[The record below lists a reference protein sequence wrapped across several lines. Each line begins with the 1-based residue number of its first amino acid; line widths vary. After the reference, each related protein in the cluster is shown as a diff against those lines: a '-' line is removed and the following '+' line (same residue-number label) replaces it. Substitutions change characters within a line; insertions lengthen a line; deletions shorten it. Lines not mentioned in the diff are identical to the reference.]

1 MATMTQTKSG
11 FGFLGFAAIMVA
23 ALLIVSMGA
32 GALATSVMMT
42 ESTAGAKAPANMDD
56 AELQAEIEAA
66 EVEVVAA
73 WDKVKDVCVEG
84 ADQATIEAAI
94 AARTAANERYI
105 AANEVAIARG
115 WYKYDDTELAALAS
129 TKMIV
134 LDLPGEGAT
143 EVAIGHIATKHGT
156 EAVQAV
162 RTGGWKNGNCNG
174 GKKGYAYKPAD
185 DGRWWVRVSWN
196 GKVVTCYRVTWELL
210 LYYFKQDG
218 CEPPRPPFGHDAMSS
233 PAY

>member
-1 MATMTQTKSG
+1 MTTITQTKSG

-23 ALLIVSMGA
+23 AVLIISMGT
-32 GALATSVMMT
+32 GALVMRVA
-42 ESTAGAKAPANMDD
+42 EAPEPKPVAVEAPIGYYSD
-56 AELQAEIEAA
+56 AELEA
-66 EVEVVAA
+66 VA
-73 WDKVKDVCVEG
+73 
-84 ADQATIEAAI
+84 T
-94 AARTAANERYI
+94 
-105 AANEVAIARG
+105 
-115 WYKYDDTELAALAS
+115 

-174 GKKGYAYKPAD
+174 GRKTYAYKLAD
-185 DGRWWVRVSWN
+185 DGRYWLRVSWQ
-196 GKVVTCYRVTWELL
+196 GKVVTCFKATWEYLV
-210 LYYFKQDG
+210 YCFKVDN
-218 CEPPRPPFGHDAMSS
+218 CDPPHPPSHHDLMSS